1 MISENYLNEKCPYSS
16 LVLSR
21 INFSVW
27 NGYFESTNTTK
38 KQQQQQQKI
47 SCDEKRTQELT
58 RLNGVFWRVSES
70 RSQHISY
77 TIKNARTHTIQSSI
91 TILLLKMI
99 GFAFSFYQR
108 YSHFDLIGFYLVFV
122 GIENDTDVFFL
133 FDCLFVCWHV
143 SCASFVRSLDCYV
156 SFDFFFRSSVENVI
170 NWDYN
175 GDIKKTAE
183 TKMCALEDEYVW
195 WWWLLL
201 H

>member
-58 RLNGVFWRVSES
+58 RLNGVFWCVREL
-70 RSQHISY
+70 RSQHISC
-77 TIKNARTHTIQSSI
+77 TIQNARTHTIQSSI

-122 GIENDTDVFFL
+122 GIENNTDEFF
-133 FDCLFVCWHV
+133 FVWLFVCLLACFMCV
-143 SCASFVRSLDCYV
+143 ICSFIGLLC
-156 SFDFFFRSSVENVI
+156 FFRFVFSFFCGKR
-170 NWDYN
+170 YKL
-175 GDIKKTAE
+175 G
-183 TKMCALEDEYVW
+183 L
-195 WWWLLL
+195 
-201 H
+201 